1 MLTKMMTSK
10 EVAEFYKISEGTLRK
25 HRISG
30 KGFKFVKIGGK
41 VLYKEQDIENHIAQ
55 ETYTC
60 TSAYKH
66 P

>member
-1 MLTKMMTSK
+1 MLTKMMTPK

-25 HRISG
+25 HRIAG
-30 KGFKFVKIGGK
+30 KGFKYVKIGGK
-41 VLYKEQDIENHIAQ
+41 VLYKEQDIENYIAQ

-66 P
+66 S